1 MYLLSQILVFLLL
14 AGLFGL
20 VIGWLLRGH
29 LQERP
34 VGAGIEEIDNSSA
47 TLTAPIVAST
57 ARQEF
62 VNFTPPQLPSS
73 EEECVVADTPSF
85 PAVQPGQAAPAPAS
99 TNALEGATITPS
111 QPAIIVVKR
120 RGKKSGRVQV
130 VTASLQQLR
139 EENAR
144 LRDALGSDDG
154 REAATARYLAALDR
168 ENSRLRAR
176 LSGETSSGAQDA
188 AEQLPATGLGLPYP
202 SRMVTMSAQ
211 ELEATL
217 LAGAPG
223 AMPSP
228 MPRPKGKGDNLK
240 AIKGVGPALERWLHQ
255 QGIFTFRQIACM
267 SPSELY
273 WMVENLPQFGARVYR
288 ENWVA
293 QADQLMRAG
302 S

>member
-14 AGLFGL
+14 AGFLGL
-20 VIGWLLRGH
+20 VIGWFMRGY
-29 LQERP
+29 LQEQRF
-34 VGAGIEEIDNSSA
+34 GAGTDEIETASA
-47 TLTAPIVAST
+47 TLQSLNAAATAE
-57 ARQEF
+57 QER
-62 VNFTPPQLPSS
+62 VIFTPPQGPST
-73 EEECVVADTPSF
+73 EAQFVPADTVVT
-85 PAVQPGQAAPAPAS
+85 PAVKPAQPAPAPAS
-99 TNALEGATITPS
+99 PNELEATIITPS
-111 QPAIIVVKR
+111 QPTIIVVKR
-120 RGKKSGRVQV
+120 RGKKSGKVQV

-144 LRDALGSDDG
+144 LRVALADG
-154 REAATARYLAALDR
+154 DGAEAATARYLAALDR
-168 ENSRLRAR
+168 ENRRLRAR
-176 LSGETSSGAQDA
+176 LSSETSSVTQDA
-188 AEQLPATGLGLPYP
+188 VEQLPPTGLGLPYP

-223 AMPSP
+223 AVPSP
-228 MPRPKGKGDNLK
+228 MPRPKGKGDDLK

>member
-14 AGLFGL
+14 AGLLGL
-20 VIGWLLRGH
+20 VIGWVMRGN
-29 LQERP
+29 LQEQRF
-34 VGAGIEEIDNSSA
+34 GAGIDGIETTSA
-47 TLTAPIVAST
+47 TLQSPDAATNAE
-57 ARQEF
+57 QERMI
-62 VNFTPPQLPSS
+62 FTPPHGPST
-73 EEECVVADTPSF
+73 EAQFVPTDTIVT
-85 PAVQPGQAAPAPAS
+85 PAVQPAQAAPAPAS
-99 TNALEGATITPS
+99 PNEPEATTITPS
-111 QPAIIVVKR
+111 QPTIIVVKR
-120 RGKKSGRVQV
+120 RGKKSGKVQV

-144 LRDALGSDDG
+144 LRAALGSDDG
-154 REAATARYLAALDR
+154 SEAATARYLAALDR
-168 ENSRLRAR
+168 ENRRLRAR
-176 LSGETSSGAQDA
+176 LSGEPSTGAQHA
-188 AEQLPATGLGLPYP
+188 AEQLPAAGLGLPYP

-223 AMPSP
+223 AVPSP
-228 MPRPKGKGDNLK
+228 MPRPKGKGDDLK
-240 AIKGVGPALERWLHQ
+240 AIRGVGPALERWLHQ

-302 S
+302 G